1 MAAAVQAFRQPAELI
16 ELYRQRPHELQEIS
30 GYVWHK
36 KNVLG
41 RGSFGKVYK
50 GWSKKTY
57 EEVAVKV
64 IRKEH
69 YVNDAKVKENIRRE
83 IDIQGKLQGCSNVL
97 RLHHQED
104 TREGCV
110 LITEKCDKDLQE
122 YIKQSNG
129 LGEAAV
135 KDFLQQIATGLKT
148 MYDRG
153 IAHRDL
159 KPGNIL
165 LKKDPITGRM
175 LVKLADFGFART
187 YLSEDEKTR
196 MIMTSLAGTPVFMAP
211 EALECVFYQGKSYNE
226 KVDLWSV
233 GALLYN
239 CLVGKPGFY
248 ATLNEILPIL
258 RKKGTA
264 IAFQKSGGGTTYI
277 HELPSVVDARLSRSF
292 KAKMEELLLK
302 LLVVDPKQRMNHQ
315 EFFDFVQQ
323 LAGPSITIFQVGP
336 GKQGNVEIESFAK

>member
-1 MAAAVQAFRQPAELI
+1 MQ
-16 ELYRQRPHELQEIS
+16 
-30 GYVWHK
+30 
-36 KNVLG
+36 
-41 RGSFGKVYK
+41 
-50 GWSKKTY
+50 
-57 EEVAVKV
+57 
-64 IRKEH
+64 
-69 YVNDAKVKENIRRE
+69 
-83 IDIQGKLQGCSNVL
+83 
-97 RLHHQED
+97 D

-196 MIMTSLAGTPVFMAP
+196 MIMTSLAGTPVFMVRYHKCDTC
-211 EALECVFYQGKSYNE
+211 LYCV
-226 KVDLWSV
+226 L
-233 GALLYN
+233 
-239 CLVGKPGFY
+239 
-248 ATLNEILPIL
+248 
-258 RKKGTA
+258 
-264 IAFQKSGGGTTYI
+264 
-277 HELPSVVDARLSRSF
+277 
-292 KAKMEELLLK
+292 
-302 LLVVDPKQRMNHQ
+302 
-315 EFFDFVQQ
+315 
-323 LAGPSITIFQVGP
+323 
-336 GKQGNVEIESFAK
+336 